1 MSTRLISTIWLINWC
16 VEKDLV
22 PCFCPEPRRRA
33 QTAEYHEPS
42 VLAGTTSFYTM
53 NEIKIAYGKG
63 SISLNADPGIA
74 EWTSIRPKFK
84 PAFPDPESGFREAV
98 ANPIGTDPLGELI
111 KPSDKVVIV
120 TSDGT
125 RPVPNHLLIPWLL
138 NVLPVPAKNVTVLL
152 GTGTHRPNRED
163 EIVAM
168 FGADVVR
175 QIRIINHDAFGS
187 DTNIKL
193 GEIST
198 GTAAYLDR
206 AYVEADKR
214 IVVGFIEPHFFA
226 GYSGGAKGVA
236 PGVAGID
243 TILSLH
249 RADLIG
255 HENSTWGVMEGNPIQ
270 EEIAEIVSMCP
281 PDFMVNVTLNSDK
294 DISGFYLG
302 HYVEAHRAGCE
313 AAKGAAMQAVD
324 RAFPVVVTS
333 NSGFPLDQ
341 NLYQT
346 VKGISAAARIVSRG
360 GRILVASE
368 CSDGVPDH
376 GNFAQ
381 IMKEGATAGDVLASV
396 QALEKPI
403 LDQWQ
408 AQILAGI
415 LERAEI
421 SVLSD
426 MDRSEIEACKLETI
440 DDLDAGVR
448 DALEG
453 VDDARVAV
461 LPDGPLT
468 IPYIESTT

>member
-1 MSTRLISTIWLINWC
+1 M
-16 VEKDLV
+16 K
-22 PCFCPEPRRRA
+22 
-33 QTAEYHEPS
+33 
-42 VLAGTTSFYTM
+42 
-53 NEIKIAYGKG
+53 IKVAYGKG
-63 SISLNADPGIA
+63 SINLNADPGVA
-74 EWTSIRPKFK
+74 EWTSISPRFE
-84 PAFPDPESGFREAV
+84 PAYPSPESGFRQAV
-98 ANPIGTDPLGELI
+98 ANPIGTDPLVELI
-111 KPSDKVVIV
+111 KPSDRVVIV

-125 RPVPNHLLIPWLL
+125 RPVPNRLLIPWLL
-138 NVLPVPAKNVTVLL
+138 DTLSIPVEHVTVLI
-152 GTGTHRPNRED
+152 GTGTHRPNTKE

-168 FGADVVR
+168 FGQDVAGRVR
-175 QIRIINHDAFGS
+175 IVNHDAFDPNS
-187 DTNIKL
+187 NIKL
-193 GEIST
+193 GQIAS
-198 GTAAYLDR
+198 GTDATLDR
-206 AYVEADKR
+206 DYIEADKR
-214 IVVGFIEPHFFA
+214 IVVGFVEPHFFA
-226 GYSGGAKGVA
+226 GYSGGAKGIA

-243 TILSLH
+243 TILRLH

-255 HENSTWGVMEGNPIQ
+255 HENSTWGSISGNPIQ
-270 EEIAEIVSMCP
+270 VEIAEIVAMCP
-281 PDFMVNVTLNSDK
+281 PDFMVNVTLNGDK
-294 DISGFYLG
+294 AISGFYLG
-302 HYVEAHRAGCE
+302 HYVEAHRAGCA
-313 AAKGAAMQAVD
+313 AAKQAAMQAVE

-346 VKGISAAARIVSRG
+346 VKGISAAARIVSEG

-381 IMKEGATAGDVLASV
+381 IMKTGETPSDVLSSIHG
-396 QALEKPI
+396 LEKPI

-408 AQILAGI
+408 AQILSGI
-415 LERAEI
+415 LEHAEI

-453 VDDARVAV
+453 VDEARVAV

-468 IPYIESTT
+468 IPYIEGTT